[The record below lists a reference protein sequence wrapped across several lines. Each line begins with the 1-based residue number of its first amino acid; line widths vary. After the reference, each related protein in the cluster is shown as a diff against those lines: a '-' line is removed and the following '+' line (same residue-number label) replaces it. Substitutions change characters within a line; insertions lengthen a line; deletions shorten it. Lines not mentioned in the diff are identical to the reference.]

1 MSEKKLM
8 SLADMFGENT
18 EEKEVTN
25 QTEIDIA
32 KLISFANHPFK
43 LYDGERFENMVR
55 SIRELGVIV
64 PVIVRPKGE
73 EFEILS
79 GHNRVNAAKTAG
91 LLKVPVIIKENLEDE
106 EAMLIVTETNLM
118 QRSFSDMLH
127 SERATALEQHHKAL
141 ASQGKRTDILKE
153 IETLLK
159 ADEIKD
165 EETSRQ
171 VGEKLTSADET
182 GKTYNL
188 SGRSVSRYLRI
199 CNLIKE
205 LKDRLDI
212 EEIPFTASVTLSY
225 LTEEEQYIVELILC
239 EHNFKVDMKKA
250 EVLRTY
256 SESKKLDEETAYAI
270 LSGELNKKQK
280 SNKPAPI
287 KLKPKL
293 INKFFTPETKQPE
306 IEEVIEKALELYF
319 KSQGKEVLDE

>member
-8 SLADMFGENT
+8 SLADMFGEDT
-18 EEKEVTN
+18 EKKQANN
-25 QTEIDIA
+25 QTEIDIS
-32 KLISFANHPFK
+32 KLISFENHPFK
-43 LYDGERFENMVR
+43 LYEGERFENMVR

-79 GHNRVNAAKTAG
+79 GHNRVNAAKIAG

-165 EETSRQ
+165 DETSRQ

-225 LTEEEQYIVELILC
+225 LTEEEQYIVEIIIS
-239 EHNFKVDMKKA
+239 EHNFKLDMKKA
-250 EVLRTY
+250 ESLRDY
-256 SESKKLDEETAYAI
+256 SEGEKLDEETAYAI
-270 LSGELNKKQK
+270 LSGELYKKQTV
-280 SNKPAPI
+280 NKPSPI

-293 INKFFTPETKQPE
+293 INKFFAPETKQTE
-306 IEEVIEKALELYF
+306 IENVIDKALELYF
-319 KSQGKEVLDE
+319 KSQGKEVLNE

>member
-18 EEKEVTN
+18 EGKEATN
-25 QTEIDIA
+25 QTEIDLV
-32 KLISFANHPFK
+32 KLVSFKNHPFK
-43 LYDGERFENMVR
+43 LYEGERFENMVR

-73 EFEILS
+73 EYEILS
-79 GHNRVNAAKTAG
+79 GHNRVNAAKAAG

-141 ASQGKRTDILKE
+141 SSQGKRTDLLKE

-165 EETSRQ
+165 DETSRQ

-212 EEIPFTASVTLSY
+212 EEIPFTSSVTLSY
-225 LTEEEQYIVELILC
+225 LTEEEQYIVELILS

-250 EVLRTY
+250 EALRTY

-280 SNKPAPI
+280 SNKPSPI

-293 INKFFTPETKQPE
+293 INKFFTPETKQTE

-319 KSQGKEVLDE
+319 ETQKKEVLDE

>member
-18 EEKEVTN
+18 EEKEATN
-25 QTEIDIA
+25 QTEIDIS
-32 KLISFANHPFK
+32 KLLSFENHPFK
-43 LYDGERFENMVR
+43 LYEGERFENMVR

-64 PVIVRPKGE
+64 PIIVRPKGE

-91 LLKVPVIIKENLEDE
+91 LLKVPVIIKKKLEDE

-250 EVLRTY
+250 ESLRAY
-256 SESKKLDEETAYAI
+256 SEGKKLDEQTAYAI

-280 SNKPAPI
+280 ANKPAPI

-293 INKFFTPETKQPE
+293 INKFFAPKTKQSE
-306 IEEVIEKALELYF
+306 IEDVIEKALELYF
-319 KSQGKEVLDE
+319 KSQGKEVLNE